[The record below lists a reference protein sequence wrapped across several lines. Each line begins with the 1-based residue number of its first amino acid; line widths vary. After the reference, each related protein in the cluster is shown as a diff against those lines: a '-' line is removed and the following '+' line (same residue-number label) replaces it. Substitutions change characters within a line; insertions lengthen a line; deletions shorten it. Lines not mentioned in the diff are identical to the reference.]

1 MSGLDMLGKFFDFMA
16 GLCALPYQGLF
27 NDPLIAEACKYI
39 PQFGLVWNQ
48 PGNATTATNP
58 GCNAQ
63 GCQCLK
69 FPLDVAKKYFW
80 FGVWVPPSP
89 PAGTIWT
96 WSGGGVCLALQVNS
110 AGNGIKA
117 GTGAIKLQTKLFD
130 FIGNFLCPPAPAPIP
145 ECPKKKALK
154 AAVAVLTGIGVGF
167 SVDRS
172 LAVDLKGMPPLL
184 INARRRTTDVTATNA
199 DAAPTEQYTSDKEYY
214 WACKYHASWAFPTAV
229 TADPYCSK
237 LTAHVWMEL
246 TIALPNV
253 FARPETKPAATVSPD
268 ADKPFQLSDLF
279 SFAMDVTFVFSA
291 DNPSTLV
298 ADVTSVL
305 SPILAF
311 SLFLLLLKIEFSFML
326 FGSVTITLGLKK
338 FSAGLFADWIIK
350 LAALMVYF
358 RKGGGGAAFYL
369 TYSRG
374 EAANDMGTLAGPLP
388 NNPAAKS
395 CATDMYKNMGRD
407 KVKDALAGGDE
418 EVKGGVIPT
427 GIQIQAYAILTGCTG
442 TFPNSV
448 CAMDRKNIGFGHK
461 TAICTAGG
469 GGWTI
474 YIEKPLENPKD
485 GKSDSLVFCFSD
497 LQETEKHCIN
507 LGFLLWL
514 LDVLLGAAKMIM
526 AIAQAIGKAIEK
538 IGEVVVYVAKAVGQA
553 VVAGA
558 QAVGTAVVAAGQAV
572 AQAVNN
578 CFQPY
583 DKWIRRRHWCDSYPR
598 RRNSY
603 MNMYCWGKG
612 SWRTCGKNTH
622 GETPFPGC
630 RLWLHHPMCY
640 NDYRRRRRTRRRRNR
655 RRRRR
660 HRRRRRR
667 RHRRRRRRRR
677 ERRRWCTPTAGD
689 GNDWIRRR
697 HWCDK
702 HRHRRRAPFWCW
714 GPGAWRTC
722 GRYGWNPRT
731 GFCRK
736 GGNFSPM
743 CWNR

>member
-1 MSGLDMLGKFFDFMA
+1 METKLVDFICNF
-16 GLCALPYQGLF
+16 LPPKQALAL
-27 NDPLIAEACKYI
+27 
-39 PQFGLVWNQ
+39 
-48 PGNATTATNP
+48 NAT
-58 GCNAQ
+58 
-63 GCQCLK
+63 
-69 FPLDVAKKYFW
+69 
-80 FGVWVPPSP
+80 
-89 PAGTIWT
+89 
-96 WSGGGVCLALQVNS
+96 
-110 AGNGIKA
+110 
-117 GTGAIKLQTKLFD
+117 
-130 FIGNFLCPPAPAPIP
+130 
-145 ECPKKKALK
+145 
-154 AAVAVLTGIGVGF
+154 VAVLTTIGVGF
-167 SVDRS
+167 SSDRS
-172 LAVDLKGMPPLL
+172 ITVDLKGMPPLL
-184 INARRRTTDVTATNA
+184 VNARRRTTDVTATDA
-199 DAAPTEQYTSDKEYY
+199 DAANTDQYTSDKEYY

-237 LTAHVWMEL
+237 TTAHIWMTL
-246 TIALPNV
+246 CIALPSV
-253 FARPETKPAATVSPD
+253 IKRPETMPAADTVAPNMAAAAAAVGATATGAD
-268 ADKPFQLSDLF
+268 AMTTAAAAAAASAATAAADSTWHISDLF
-279 SFAMDVTFVFSA
+279 SLAMDVTFVFSA
-291 DNPSTLV
+291 DKPSTLV
-298 ADVTSVL
+298 ADVISVL

-326 FGSVTITLGLKK
+326 FGSLTFTLGLKK
-338 FSAGLFADWIIK
+338 FSSGMFADWIIK

-358 RKGGGGAAFYL
+358 RKGGGGAAFYV

-374 EAANDMGTLAGPLP
+374 EAANDMQTISGPLP
-388 NNPAAKS
+388 NNPAAKT
-395 CATDMYKNMGRD
+395 CAEDLYKNLGRD
-407 KVKDALAGGDE
+407 KVKDALSGGEE

-427 GIQIQAYAILTGCTG
+427 GIQIQFYAILTGCSG

-469 GGWTI
+469 GGWTV

-497 LQETEKHCIN
+497 LAEEEKFCIN

-514 LDVLLGAAKMIM
+514 LDVLLGAAKMVM

-558 QAVGTAVVAAGQAV
+558 QAVGQAVVAGAQAV

-583 DKWIRRRHWCDSYPR
+583 ELWFRRRHWCDSYPR
-598 RRNSY
+598 RRNAP

-630 RLWLHHPMCY
+630 RLWLHHPMCW
-640 NDYRRRRRTRRRRNR
+640 NDFRRRRRTRRRRNR

-722 GRYGWNPRT
+722 GRYGENPRT
-731 GFCRK
+731 GWCRK
-736 GGNFSPM
+736 GGNLSPM

>member
-1 MSGLDMLGKFFDFMA
+1 MKGLDMLGSFFDLLA
-16 GLCALPYQGLF
+16 GLCVPPMTGNFADVIILE
-27 NDPLIAEACKYI
+27 ICKYI
-39 PQFGLVWNQ
+39 PKFGLLWNK
-48 PGNATTATNP
+48 PGNSTSTTEPT
-58 GCNAQ
+58 CNVF
-63 GCQCLK
+63 GCQCHLFALDAARK
-69 FPLDVAKKYFW
+69 FFW
-80 FGVWVPPSP
+80 FGLWVPPSIP
-89 PAGTIWT
+89 GAVPYS
-96 WSGGGVCLALQVNS
+96 WSGGGICISLRVNS
-110 AGNGIKA
+110 AGNGIQA
-117 GTGAIKLQTKLFD
+117 GTGAVKLETKLVD
-130 FIGNFLCPPAPAPIP
+130 VIGNLMGPD
-145 ECPKKKALK
+145 KKEALK
-154 AAVAVLTGIGVGF
+154 AATQVLTGIGVGF

-184 INARRRTTDVTATNA
+184 VNARRRTSDVTAANS
-199 DAAPTEQYTSDKEYY
+199 DAANTDQYTSDKEYY
-214 WACKYHASWAFPTAV
+214 WACKYHSSWAFPTAV
-229 TADPYCSK
+229 AADPYCSK
-237 LTAHVWMEL
+237 LTAHVWMQVA
-246 TIALPNV
+246 IALPNV
-253 FARPETKPAATVSPD
+253 IKRPETKASSVSPD
-268 ADKPFQLSDLF
+268 ADKPFHISDLF
-279 SFAMDVTFVFSA
+279 SFALDVQFAFSA
-291 DNPSTLV
+291 DKPNTLV
-298 ADVTSVL
+298 EDVTSVL

-326 FGSVTITLGLKK
+326 LGSLTFTIALAK
-338 FSAGLFADWIIK
+338 FSAGLFADWVIK
-350 LAALMVYF
+350 LGALLIYF
-358 RKGGGGAAFYL
+358 RKGGGGAAFYV

-374 EAANDMGTLAGPLP
+374 EAANDMGTIAGPLP
-388 NNPAAKS
+388 NKQAAKDR
-395 CATDMYKNMGRD
+395 ATELYKNMGRD
-407 KVKDALAGGDE
+407 KVKDALSGGEE

-448 CAMDRKNIGFGHK
+448 CAMNRKNIGFGHK

-469 GGWTI
+469 GGWTV

-485 GKSDSLVFCFSD
+485 GKADSLVFCFSD
-497 LQETEKHCIN
+497 LAEEEKMCIN

-514 LDVLLGAAKMIM
+514 LDVLLGMAKMIM
-526 AIAQAIGKAIEK
+526 AIGQAIGKAFEK
-538 IGEVVVYVAKAVGQA
+538 IGEVIVYVAKAVGQA

-572 AQAVNN
+572 VQAVDN

-583 DKWIRRRHWCDSYPR
+583 NNWIRRRHWCDSYPR
-598 RRNSY
+598 RRNNY

-622 GETPFPGC
+622 GQTPFPGC

-640 NDYRRRRRTRRRRNR
+640 NDYRRRRRTRRRRQR

-702 HRHRRRAPFWCW
+702 HRHRRRGNFWCW

-722 GRYGWNPRT
+722 GRYGWAPRT
-731 GFCRK
+731 GSCRK
-736 GGNFSPM
+736 PGNFSPM